1 MPSFTNQIA
10 LMPKYRRLAADELQE
25 LETEFVRFLA
35 AHALTGPDWERMK
48 AERPDEAEKLIGQFS
63 DVVFEKVIANVKY
76 LEHRQAHDLRTY
88 HCQDEKIVM
97 YGLLVEGKT
106 SLDLRQ
112 NLPPEQMMSMLQVS
126 GARLK
131 LYSGERAYQTSREQ
145 DIFALMEQGALIS
158 KDGEMFRLL
167 ANLQ

>member
-1 MPSFTNQIA
+1 
-10 LMPKYRRLAADELQE
+10 MPKYRRLAADELRE

-35 AHALTGPDWERMK
+35 AHSLTGPDWEDMK
-48 AERPDEAEKLIGQFS
+48 TKRPDEAEMLIDKFS
-63 DVVFEKVIANVKY
+63 DVVFEKVIANVNY
-76 LEHRQAHDLRTY
+76 LEHRHAHDLRTY
-88 HCQDEKIVM
+88 HCQADKLTM
-97 YGLLVEGKT
+97 YGLLVEGQT

-112 NLPPEQMMSMLQVS
+112 NLPPDQMMSMLQVS

-167 ANLQ
+167 ENLR